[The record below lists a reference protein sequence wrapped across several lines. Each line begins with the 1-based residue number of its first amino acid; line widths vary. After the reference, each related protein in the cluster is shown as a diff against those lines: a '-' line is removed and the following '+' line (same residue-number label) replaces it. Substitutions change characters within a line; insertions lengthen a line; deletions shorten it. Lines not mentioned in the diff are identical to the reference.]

1 MPSQQPQGV
10 VALSASPRSVIAS
23 SSRLVSHFTES
34 AIHDGLQRFTRHYAA
49 AGLPCAEPALDDE
62 TLVQWLVEH
71 RMDAVVCAYAPIGPT
86 RLRLRALRNR
96 LACKGISLRM
106 QMRDYDRLVWPHASR
121 GFFQLGKRI
130 PEFLDIMRL
139 GV

>member
-1 MPSQQPQGV
+1 M
-10 VALSASPRSVIAS
+10 
-23 SSRLVSHFTES
+23 
-34 AIHDGLQRFTRHYAA
+34 
-49 AGLPCAEPALDDE
+49 
-62 TLVQWLVEH
+62 
-71 RMDAVVCAYAPIGPT
+71 VCAYAPIGPT

-106 QMRDYDRLVWPHASR
+106 QMRDYDRLVWPHARR

>member
-1 MPSQQPQGV
+1 
-10 VALSASPRSVIAS
+10 
-23 SSRLVSHFTES
+23 
-34 AIHDGLQRFTRHYAA
+34 
-49 AGLPCAEPALDDE
+49 
-62 TLVQWLVEH
+62 
-71 RMDAVVCAYAPIGPT
+71 
-86 RLRLRALRNR
+86 